1 MRSDSQPLDSTCHQS
16 DSIIKEKRKTLFPFL
31 DIDISKSING
41 GHECILKV
49 KDLANA
55 DDTLSRQEVPMPS
68 NARGVTPF
76 FFQFFLVSHSS
87 VEGKMLVEVW
97 QQRGGMTERIR
108 VQSVPA

>member
-1 MRSDSQPLDSTCHQS
+1 MRLLTTCHAS
-16 DSIIKEKRKTLFPFL
+16 HSIIKEKGKPFLPFL
-31 DIDISKSING
+31 DINISKSING

-76 FFQFFLVSHSS
+76 FFNFF
-87 VEGKMLVEVW
+87 
-97 QQRGGMTERIR
+97 
-108 VQSVPA
+108 